1 MPTALFESGADESN
15 WFNWDV
21 VARAL
26 GIGLGPEEDALQSFL
41 DHFFMIDDA
50 FSPNQWDKTAAI
62 LAAVE
67 QEKRRRFTEDRRVR
81 ERAHA

>member
-1 MPTALFESGADESN
+1 
-15 WFNWDV
+15 
-21 VARAL
+21 
-26 GIGLGPEEDALQSFL
+26 
-41 DHFFMIDDA
+41 MIDDA

-81 ERAHA
+81 ERVHA